1 VSHAVFSPSS
11 SARWLRCPGSAV
23 LSYGLTRIR
32 RDTVAA
38 MLGTRA
44 HLVAERTLKHQPLP
58 ECGTAEAR
66 LAAPFVDHVKALAR
80 SRKGRV
86 HVFAEERIGIAPDCW
101 GTADAVIYAPDEGV
115 LDILDLKTGR
125 HPVSPDAAQIRL
137 YAGGAMRGFPASRQ
151 INGWVVQPRVYDGP
165 QCSTYEPWEL
175 TGLLQL
181 AKESIDKAKED
192 PKRHLKTGDW
202 CRYCPAQSICPA
214 VATELVNLIPSG
226 NLDDDP
232 DYAADFD

>member
-1 VSHAVFSPSS
+1 
-11 SARWLRCPGSAV
+11 
-23 LSYGLTRIR
+23 
-32 RDTVAA
+32 
-38 MLGTRA
+38 
-44 HLVAERTLKHQPLP
+44 
-58 ECGTAEAR
+58 
-66 LAAPFVDHVKALAR
+66 
-80 SRKGRV
+80 
-86 HVFAEERIGIAPDCW
+86 
-101 GTADAVIYAPDEGV
+101 
-115 LDILDLKTGR
+115 
-125 HPVSPDAAQIRL
+125 
-137 YAGGAMRGFPASRQ
+137 
-151 INGWVVQPRVYDGP
+151 
-165 QCSTYEPWEL
+165 L